1 MTFADLSLLPALQ
14 QAVADEGYTIPT
26 PIQAQAIPEVLA
38 GHDLIGLAQTGT
50 GKTAAFTLPI
60 LQRLHANPPRHTP
73 RGIRCLIL
81 TPTRELAIQIQESF
95 ANYGRHLKLR
105 STVIFGGVGQNPQVE
120 AIRRHPEILIATP
133 GRLLDLMQQG
143 LLSLST
149 VEIFVLDEADRMLDM
164 GFIHDIRKII
174 PKVPADR
181 QTLLFSATMPTE
193 IQGLA
198 QSILRNPKQVA
209 VAPPAATADLVEQR
223 VFMVGKEHKKE
234 LLRHLLDTRPEIK
247 RVLVFGR
254 TKHGSNKIEKDLNAM
269 GINTMAIHGNKSQT
283 ARQQALSDFK
293 AGKLRVLVAT
303 DIASRGID
311 IEELSHVINYELPNI
326 PETYVHRIGRTGR
339 AGFSGEAYSFCD
351 HEERDYLLDIQKL
364 IRQEVPVDTEHP
376 FVGDNVPPVS
386 FGSRPTGLRPPLRS
400 PEHMG
405 GGNRSGGRGGQ
416 RSSAPARAGTEQ
428 RAHNPGRPQGERGQ
442 HQRSGHDGGRP
453 AREPRDG
460 ARPVRE
466 SVRNTPPPREQQG
479 ESGRTYSGVN
489 PAYLPRE
496 GQQPRNKPAGG
507 RPAGGGGGNRG
518 GGGGSGS
525 GSGSYGGGSHPGRG
539 GRSGQ

>member
-14 QAVADEGYTIPT
+14 QAVADEGYTTPT

-60 LQRLHANPPRHTP
+60 LQRLQANPPRHTP

-105 STVIFGGVGQNPQVE
+105 STVIFGGVGQNPQVQ
-120 AIRRHPEILIATP
+120 AVRSHPEILIATP

-181 QTLLFSATMPTE
+181 QTLLFSATMPNE

-283 ARQQALSDFK
+283 ARQQALADFK

-376 FVGDNVPPVS
+376 FIGDNVPEVK
-386 FGSRPTGLRPPLRS
+386 FGSRPSGLRPPLRS

-405 GGNRSGGRGGQ
+405 GGNRGGGRGQQGGGGNRGGGGGGQ
-416 RSSAPARAGTEQ
+416 RPDSQ
-428 RAHNPGRPQGERGQ
+428 RASNPGRPQGERGQ
-442 HQRSGHDGGRP
+442 HQRGAHEAPRP
-453 AREPRDG
+453 PREAREPRDG

-466 SVRNTPPPREQQG
+466 SMRNTPPPAPPREQTG
-479 ESGRTYSGVN
+479 ESGRTYSGTN

-496 GQQPRNKPAGG
+496 GQQPRRKPE
-507 RPAGGGGGNRG
+507 GGGGGG
-518 GGGGSGS
+518 QGGGGSR
-525 GSGSYGGGSHPGRG
+525 GGGSGGYRG
-539 GRSGQ
+539 GR

>member
-1 MTFADLSLLPALQ
+1 MTFADLRLLPALQ
-14 QAVADEGYTIPT
+14 QAVADEGYTTPT
-26 PIQAQAIPEVLA
+26 PIQAHAIPEVLA

-60 LQRLHANPPRHTP
+60 LQRLQEQPPRHQP

-105 STVIFGGVGQNPQVE
+105 SAVIFGGVGQNPQVE

-143 LLSLST
+143 LLSLAT

-181 QTLLFSATMPTE
+181 HTLLFSATMPQE

-198 QSILRNPKQVA
+198 QSILRNPRQVA
-209 VAPPAATADLVEQR
+209 VAPPATTTELVEQR
-223 VFMVGKEHKKE
+223 VFMVDKGHKKE

-269 GINTMAIHGNKSQT
+269 GIKAMAIHGNKSQT
-283 ARQQALSDFK
+283 ARQQALADFK

-311 IEELSHVINYELPNI
+311 IEELSHVINYELPNV

-351 HEERDYLLDIQKL
+351 LEERDYLLDIQKL
-364 IRQEVPVDTEHP
+364 IRMEVPVDRDHP
-376 FVGDNVPPVS
+376 FVGDNVPEVTR
-386 FGSRPTGLRPPLRS
+386 GSRPSGLRPPLRS
-400 PEHMG
+400 PEHQQQ
-405 GGNRSGGRGGQ
+405 RSGGRGRPGGGPQGGGRPDNRSGAPRPEQ
-416 RSSAPARAGTEQ
+416 RSGTSTPNTHS
-428 RAHNPGRPQGERGQ
+428 RPHNPSRPQGERGQ
-442 HQRSGHDGGRP
+442 HQRGAHEAPRP
-453 AREPRDG
+453 PRPPQPREP
-460 ARPVRE
+460 
-466 SVRNTPPPREQQG
+466 QIG
-479 ESGRTYSGVN
+479 ESGRTYTGVN

-496 GQQPRNKPAGG
+496 GQQPRRKPQGG
-507 RPAGGGGGNRG
+507 QGGGERDGGNRG
-518 GGGGSGS
+518 G
-525 GSGSYGGGSHPGRG
+525 R
-539 GRSGQ
+539 R